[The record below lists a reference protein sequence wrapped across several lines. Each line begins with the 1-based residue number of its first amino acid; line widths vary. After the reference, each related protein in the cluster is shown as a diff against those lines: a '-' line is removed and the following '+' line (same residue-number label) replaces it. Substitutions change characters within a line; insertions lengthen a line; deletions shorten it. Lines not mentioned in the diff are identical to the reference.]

1 MTEFDLQKLHG
12 IKLTIKWST
21 FWIILSIAG
30 STIVGSY
37 KFGGVVNDMRAD
49 YSNVKT
55 LVNKH
60 EIQIPQIKQR
70 QFTDS
75 IIIGSLLKATR

>member
-21 FWIILSIAG
+21 FWIILSIAA

-37 KFGGVVNDMRAD
+37 KAGSAINDVRAD
-49 YSNVKT
+49 YNNTKS

-60 EIQIPQIKQR
+60 EKEIPEIKQK
-70 QFTDS
+70 QFLDS
-75 IIIGSLLKATR
+75 LFFVSLLKIR